1 MNLNNIKKLVSICI
15 KKKIRINLAE
25 SCTGGL
31 ICSSIVSVANA
42 SKVFELG
49 LITYSNEAKIKLL
62 KIPYEILSK
71 HGAVSRKTAYYMAN
85 GLAKY
90 KNIDF
95 SLAITGIAGPSGGTV
110 QKPVGLVYFSF
121 YLRNTKIKVEKKIFK
136 GSRNKIREKAANYA
150 IEKSIEIIEL
160 NI

>member
-1 MNLNNIKKLVSICI
+1 MSLIKVKKLIRICI

-31 ICSSIVSVANA
+31 ICSKIISATNA

-49 LITYSNEAKIKLL
+49 LITYSNESKVKLL
-62 KIPYEILSK
+62 GIPNEIIIN
-71 HGAVSRKTAYYMAN
+71 HGAVSEQTAYQMVK

-95 SLAITGIAGPSGGTV
+95 SFAVTGVAGPTGGTS
-110 QKPVGLVYFSF
+110 QKPVGLIYFSF
-121 YLRNTKIKVEKKIFK
+121 YLHNTKIKVEKKIFK

-150 IEKSIEIIEL
+150 LERSIEIIES
-160 NI
+160 NV